1 MIYSL
6 RSGRCWRHRMAGSL
20 RCPLHSGNAVG
31 FMKREGAVRVPVSRS
46 GCTDT
51 GKCSIRHLSR
61 ASDRRCRYC
70 ADGPVP
76 LGASILKETPTFPLG
91 AATTRTIR
99 CNRRLHFVPK
109 RHSCDSLTQA
119 NKARRVHSTR
129 PPAENTAEKQR
140 VRQQMLARNW
150 HDDAISPELGSAK
163 NLILIAGLFD
173 LS

>member
-1 MIYSL
+1 VK
-6 RSGRCWRHRMAGSL
+6 RVGSL
-20 RCPLHSGNAVG
+20 ERICKQAPENG
-31 FMKREGAVRVPVSRS
+31 
-46 GCTDT
+46 
-51 GKCSIRHLSR
+51 
-61 ASDRRCRYC
+61 
-70 ADGPVP
+70 
-76 LGASILKETPTFPLG
+76 
-91 AATTRTIR
+91 
-99 CNRRLHFVPK
+99 NRRLHFVPK

-119 NKARRVHSTR
+119 NKARRAVHSTR